1 MQANIEFSH
10 SCKATNSHFFT
21 SMFMMFMFNPK
32 TQIHRIKSN
41 KSRPVRPSCT
51 TNHASHWDPPTPA
64 LQAVLPS
71 HKSSQQIWRVKSVT
85 NGETRINQIFWIWK
99 NMCIFVFCT
108 CKLKR
113 FETTPG
119 NTIWNTIIFIELVA
133 THSNTNQFLSQVLAP
148 YPVNGL
154 HVHLETRTMSSL

>member
-1 MQANIEFSH
+1 MQPNIEFSH

-51 TNHASHWDPPTPA
+51 TNHASHWDPLTPA

-71 HKSSQQIWRVKSVT
+71 HKSSQQIWRVNSVT
-85 NGETRINQIFWIWK
+85 NGETK
-99 NMCIFVFCT
+99 
-108 CKLKR
+108 
-113 FETTPG
+113 
-119 NTIWNTIIFIELVA
+119 
-133 THSNTNQFLSQVLAP
+133 TNQVFEFERTCVSSFFVLA
-148 YPVNGL
+148 NLKGL
-154 HVHLETRTMSSL
+154 KQLQEIQYEIQSSSWS